1 MPLIGKPRNAG
12 RYSWSGIHSL
22 NTVQERRLY
31 GDWRQSRS
39 PESWPYTLEN
49 PRLVGGE
56 ASITSYEQENSLQ
69 AFEFFDDGNKFILIG
84 SSDKLLVY
92 SVGSPY
98 SFADRRLI
106 FNETFA
112 NISATASFTTATGAW
127 ISNDAQ
133 YMIITGNGVDLVETY
148 ELTTPGD
155 FTTLTKISS
164 GATSTLYSSGNANG
178 VFAKPDGTKIYV
190 GDISAG
196 LAELTLSTA
205 WDLSTA
211 TNTYTI
217 SPSAV
222 DDINGATVFFS
233 PDGLNLY
240 TGHTSDE
247 NLFQYTLT
255 TAWDL
260 STASKTRVANFTYTA
275 ATWGITTNIS
285 TVDFN
290 PDGTKMFVGGATGD
304 TVVRGTLSSPWNI
317 STATADKNDACYF
330 DRVPQSLVWFPD
342 GTGCWEL
349 RADDSTWYE
358 WKGSAYDPSSWAKT
372 GKTQANLPGGPPSDT
387 TIYAGCAFGDDG
399 NVFLY
404 HHGSSTRLY
413 TLSTPYDL
421 TTATTHSDNN
431 QLQGGASISLSGIGF
446 NEDGTKIWYY
456 EYGGDDLHTVSLG
469 SAYDLTSMTADSPF
483 IDISYLASATAF
495 YVDPTLEHLY
505 AFEAADG
512 LNYHQASIPGD
523 VSTFSQAP
531 SQTYYEGLFG
541 FIRFLQLFDSG
552 KKLMFVETPLSVGSN
567 SVGTQYDQFAKVCRM
582 DL

>member
-56 ASITSYEQENSLQ
+56 ASTSTYRDETTLQ
-69 AFEFFDDGNKFILIG
+69 AFEFFDDGNKFIMFG
-84 SSDKLLVY
+84 SSGDKLLVY

-98 SFADRRLI
+98 SFADRRQI
-106 FNETFA
+106 FNDTFA
-112 NISATASFTTATGAW
+112 NIPATSSFATATGAW
-127 ISNDAQ
+127 ISNNAQ
-133 YMIITGNGVDLVETY
+133 YMVITGQSVDLTETY

-164 GATSTLYSSGNANG
+164 VATSTLYGSGNSFG
-178 VFAKPDGTKIYV
+178 IFAKPDGTKIYV
-190 GDISAG
+190 GDISTG
-196 LAELTLSTA
+196 LSELTLSTA

-211 TNTYTI
+211 TNTHNI
-217 SPSAV
+217 PPSAI
-222 DDINGATVFFS
+222 DDINGSTVFLS

-240 TGHTSDE
+240 TAHSSDE

-260 STASKTRVANFTYTA
+260 STASKTRVLNFTNQA
-275 ATWGITTNIS
+275 GTWGVFSNIQ

-290 PDGTKMFVGGATGD
+290 PDGTKIFIGGSND
-304 TVVRGTLSSPWNI
+304 VIRRGTLSSPWNI
-317 STATADKNDACYF
+317 STATPDHDACYF
-330 DRVPQSLVWFPD
+330 ERIPQSLVWFPD

-372 GKTQANLPGGPPSDT
+372 GKTQANLTGGPASST
-387 TIYAGCAFGDDG
+387 TIYPGCVFGDNG
-399 NVFLY
+399 NVFMFHIDSNTY
-404 HHGSSTRLY
+404 LY

-421 TTATTHSDNN
+421 TTATLHSNNN
-431 QLQGGASISLSGIGF
+431 QLQAGAAIILSGIGF

-456 EYGGDDLHTVSLG
+456 ESGGDDLHTVSLG
-469 SAYDLTSMTADSPF
+469 SAYDLTSMTADAPL
-483 IDISYLASATAF
+483 IDISIYSSSPAL
-495 YVDPTLEHLY
+495 YVDPTLEHLFG
-505 AFEAADG
+505 FEGPDG
-512 LNYHQASIPGD
+512 LNYHQATTPGD
-523 VSTFSQAP
+523 VSTFPQAP
-531 SQTYYEGLFG
+531 SQTYYEGLIG
-541 FIRFLQLFDSG
+541 QMRFLQLFDSG
-552 KKLMFVETPLSVGSN
+552 KKLMFVECLTTITSN
-567 SVGTQYDQFAKVCRM
+567 TVGTNTDQFAKVCRM